1 MSEDKQRGEANKG
14 FAGLTS
20 LLSDVEASG
29 NTRQTSA
36 QAESFESELLAASV
50 HRSCLL
56 VG

>member
-1 MSEDKQRGEANKG
+1 MSEDKKNGEANKG

-20 LLSDVEASG
+20 LLSDVETSG
-29 NTRQTSA
+29 NTRQKSA